1 MSQSISW
8 LLFHIQMIYFISTI
22 QLKAQ
27 SRQHTTNQCP
37 VKYHSNTALCRICS
51 RHKKYVYSFPT
62 IIYIYI
68 YNSQQYFHDHASS
81 RIQNSLLS
89 SMMVTVAWSGFRV
102 TRVRSL
108 ERCTENLSFFSS
120 LLSLIIG
127 ILIICIVAL
136 GVKVMVPLVEL

>member
-8 LLFHIQMIYFISTI
+8 LLYFDLFISTI
-22 QLKAQ
+22 QLKAHAQ
-27 SRQHTTNQCP
+27 DTILPINAHA
-37 VKYHSNTALCRICS
+37 VKYRPSTALCICG
-51 RHKKYVYSFPT
+51 RHKINIVYLLPT
-62 IIYIYI
+62 VIIT
-68 YNSQQYFHDHASS
+68 YNSLQYFHDHAS

-102 TRVRSL
+102 TRVGSL

-120 LLSLIIG
+120 LLSLLIIG
-127 ILIICIVAL
+127 ILIVCIVAP